1 MVRERKEGEGERGER
16 EGQGKQEKPIDPP
29 TPPLSPL
36 FPVPGKCPVH
46 GVDNIGTIPA
56 AVISYLALDKLRP
69 DLAISAGTAGGF
81 KRLGAS
87 IGDVYLGTSFAHH
100 DRRIPLPS
108 FDAYGVWAVA
118 AAPAPRLAEAAGLK
132 TGGVTT
138 GNSLDW
144 HEADMAAM
152 KTNGAVVKEMEA
164 AGVAW
169 SAHLFGTPLIALK
182 SVTDIVDGDQAAAD
196 EFVANLATATAALH
210 DKLAAVL
217 AWLGEGREVG
227 EL

>member
-1 MVRERKEGEGERGER
+1 M
-16 EGQGKQEKPIDPP
+16 
-29 TPPLSPL
+29 
-36 FPVPGKCPVH
+36 
-46 GVDNIGTIPA
+46 
-56 AVISYLALDKLRP
+56 SYLALDKLQP
-69 DLAISAGTAGGF
+69 DLAITAGTAGGF
-81 KRLGAS
+81 RCHGAS

-108 FDAYGVWAVA
+108 FDAYGVWAVPAHPAPSLA
-118 AAPAPRLAEAAGLK
+118 AACALK
-132 TGGVTT
+132 QGGVTT

-152 KTNGAVVKEMEA
+152 RSSGAVVKEMEA

-169 SAHLFGTPLIALK
+169 SAHLFGVPLLALK
-182 SVTDIVDGDQAAAD
+182 AVTDIVDGENATAD
-196 EFVANLATATAALH
+196 EFVANLSKATAALH

-217 AWLGEGREVG
+217 AWVGEGREVG